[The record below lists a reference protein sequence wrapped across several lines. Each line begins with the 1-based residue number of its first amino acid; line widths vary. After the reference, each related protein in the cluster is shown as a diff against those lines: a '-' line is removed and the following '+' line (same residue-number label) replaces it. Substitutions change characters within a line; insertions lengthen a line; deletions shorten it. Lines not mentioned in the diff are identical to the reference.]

1 MKSQKRKTEKRVR
14 RCVDCG
20 KDISNRFVLTKRCLD
35 CAVERSRRVDVRR
48 ARARRR
54 AEKEGLA

>member
-1 MKSQKRKTEKRVR
+1 MSKTVKRVR

-35 CAVERSRRVDVRR
+35 CAIERGRRMDRR

-54 AEKEGLA
+54 AEKEAQP